1 VLGCGAG
8 LIRDRR
14 TGLVFSHDELKAL
27 LPCPLLE
34 RLPAAAPEQWNNT
47 AQLLV
52 KGPLADAQSVAL
64 IPVGNLET
72 AQVDQLS
79 QALNNA
85 LGQRHLLVG
94 SDLLASRN
102 CSTQLLVTAA
112 GAPQRQQLQ
121 QLRKQLALQGT
132 PLAGWLLIDSEL
144 GA

>member
-1 VLGCGAG
+1 
-8 LIRDRR
+8 
-14 TGLVFSHDELKAL
+14 
-27 LPCPLLE
+27 LLE
-34 RLPAAAPEQWNNT
+34 RLPAAAPQQWTNT

-52 KGPLADAQSVAL
+52 QGPLSNAESLAL
-64 IPVGNLET
+64 IPVGNLPA

-85 LGQRHLLVG
+85 LGHRQLLVG

-102 CSTQLLVTAA
+102 CSTQLLVTAP
-112 GAPQRQQLQ
+112 GASQRQQIQ

-144 GA
+144 EA